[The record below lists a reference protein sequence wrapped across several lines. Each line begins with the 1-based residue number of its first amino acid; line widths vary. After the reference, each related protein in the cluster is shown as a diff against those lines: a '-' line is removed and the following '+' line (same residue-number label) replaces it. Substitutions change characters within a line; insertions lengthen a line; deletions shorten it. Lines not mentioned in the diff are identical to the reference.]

1 MVLTLVVNVL
11 KSCAISSRLRN
22 DDTVQTN
29 HFKLI
34 PTETSS
40 FDFPF
45 RWLE

>member
-1 MVLTLVVNVL
+1 MFVMGLL
-11 KSCAISSRLRN
+11 KGCAIGSRLRN
-22 DDTVQTN
+22 DDTVQAN

-34 PTETSS
+34 STKTSG